1 MVGVST
7 LSVSASM
14 TDTSSVSKCS
24 GEGGKVRC
32 GLLDDL
38 STFAA
43 DTFPFHNPCRNMLM
57 DSRVAAHNSY
67 HTKHVAG
74 EMGICSL

>member
-1 MVGVST
+1 MLGVST

-14 TDTSSVSKCS
+14 TDTR
-24 GEGGKVRC
+24 KVRC

-67 HTKHVAG
+67 HTKHVVG